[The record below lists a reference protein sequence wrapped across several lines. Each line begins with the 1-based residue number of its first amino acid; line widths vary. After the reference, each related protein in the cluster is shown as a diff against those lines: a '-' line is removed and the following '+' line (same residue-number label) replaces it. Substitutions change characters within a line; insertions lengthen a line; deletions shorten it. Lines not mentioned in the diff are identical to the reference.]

1 VKYRLLIVLA
11 VLFIQGLDGYGT
23 EAGVETLLVIEPSAQ
38 RPRNSEGDIV
48 ELKDGRLCLVY
59 TRFSGGGAVDHSPA
73 DLVMRTSG
81 DNGKSWSEDKVLVA
95 NEGKNNVMSV
105 SILRLKNDELLLFYL
120 RKDDPQTSCQC
131 YVRRSRDEFKTLS
144 EPMRVSQIEGF
155 HVVNNDRVGQLANG
169 RIIVPAN
176 LHSGFDETG
185 TQVTKFSFKGIPF
198 VYYSDDEGKTWK
210 KDNTI
215 IVPTDKRKLVLQENG
230 VVELKDGRLWMF
242 MRTEHDY
249 QYGCFSTDG
258 GVNWS
263 KPEPTNMASPCS
275 PATIK
280 RIPWT
285 GDLLCVWN
293 DHSGVH
299 PFPAK
304 RRTPL
309 CVAYSKDEGKS
320 WSKSRVLETDPDGWY
335 CYTSMSFI
343 KDRVILSYCA
353 GDKKVGGLNRLK
365 VVALTKDWICG
376 NEK

>member
-1 VKYRLLIVLA
+1 MKFRLLIIIA
-11 VLFIQGLDGYGT
+11 VLVLHGLDGCGT

-59 TRFSGGGAVDHSPA
+59 TRFRGGGAADHSPA
-73 DLVMRTSG
+73 DLVMRTSP
-81 DNGKSWSEDKVLVA
+81 DNGKTWGEDKVLVA
-95 NEGKNNVMSV
+95 NEGKCNVMSV
-105 SILRLKNDELLLFYL
+105 SILRLKKDELLLFYM
-120 RKDDPQTSCQC
+120 RKENAQTSCQY
-131 YVRRSRDEFKTLS
+131 YVRRSKDEFETLS
-144 EPMRVSQIEGF
+144 EAVRVSQMEGY
-155 HVVNNDRVGQLANG
+155 HVVNNDRVMQLKSG

-185 TQVTKFSFKGIPF
+185 TKVTKFSFKAIPF
-198 VYYSDDEGKTWK
+198 VYYSDDEGKTWQ
-210 KDNTI
+210 KDNTT
-215 IVPTDKRKLVLQENG
+215 IVPTDNRTLVLQENG
-230 VVELKDGRLWMF
+230 VVELKDGRVWMY
-242 MRTEHDY
+242 MRTLHDY

-258 GVNWS
+258 GINWS
-263 KPEPTNMASPCS
+263 KPEPTNLAAPCS

-293 DHSGVH
+293 DHSGEH
-299 PFPAK
+299 PFPPK

-309 CVAYSKDEGKS
+309 CVAYSKDDGKS
-320 WSKSRVLETDPDGWY
+320 WSKSRVLEADPDGWY
-335 CYTSMSFI
+335 CYTSMSFV
-343 KDRVILSYCA
+343 KDRVIFSYCA

-365 VVALTKDWICG
+365 VVALTKDWIYG